1 MKKISL
7 AVTMCLAL
15 SFTLSAQ
22 RSMPQALQ
30 KLMNAEYAI
39 SSLYVDSVNEDKL
52 VEEAIKGMLESLDP
66 HSSYTDA
73 KETKELEEPLQGEFS
88 GVGIQFNMNKD
99 TLYVIQT
106 VPGGPSERVG
116 VLAGDRIIYVNDTI
130 IAGVKMKNSDIQKR
144 LRGKKGTNVTIKVKR
159 PGVKELITFRIT
171 RDNIPLHSIDA
182 QYMLDERTGYLRIS
196 RFGAKT
202 HEEMMDALKELKKQ
216 GMTQLIMDL
225 SDNGGGYLNAAIDM
239 CNEFL
244 DRGQLM
250 VYTEGDNS
258 PRNEANANGWGE
270 YQDLHMVVMV
280 NQYSA
285 SAAEIFAGAM
295 QDWDRAVIVGRRT
308 FGKGLVQ
315 RPFKFEDGS
324 MMRLTV
330 ARYYTPSGRCIQK
343 PYNRGDKKAYEKEL
357 LERANEG
364 EYYSLDSIQFNDS
377 LRYTTRLN
385 HRIIYGGGGVMPD
398 VYVPIDTSEYSTY
411 YRDLSA
417 KGILNQYVIK
427 YVDKNRKSIAKQYS
441 TLDAYD
447 RGFAVS
453 DEMMRDLIA
462 MGEQDSV
469 KFDEEKYRTSELLLK
484 DIVKGLIAR
493 DVYGDQSAYNVIINH
508 RNPDLKAA
516 IEVLNDRERFDRL
529 LREGNPEYERLV
541 KKNDS
546 NPYFLNDRI
555 TVFYSRMPF
564 FLESDTNYDIEG
576 LTPETEYEVQ
586 VQANGDA
593 GTSPWTESL
602 IFVTTK
608 KTSIEEISADVKGDN
623 RYYNMMGQ
631 QVDGNNLP
639 AGIYIHNGKKI
650 LVK

>member
-1 MKKISL
+1 MKKILL
-7 AVTMCLAL
+7 AVTTCLAL
-15 SFTLSAQ
+15 CFTTTAQ
-22 RSMPQALQ
+22 RSMPQAMQ
-30 KLMNAEYAI
+30 KLLNAEYAI

-52 VEEAIKGMLESLDP
+52 VEDAIKGMLESLDP
-66 HSSYTDA
+66 HSSYTDT

-88 GVGIQFNMNKD
+88 GVGIQFNMNQD

-116 VLAGDRIIYVNDTI
+116 VLAGDRIITVNDTT
-130 IAGVKMKNSDIQKR
+130 IAGVKMRNSDIQKR
-144 LRGKKGTNVTIKVKR
+144 LRGKKGTQVTIKVKR

-216 GMTQLIMDL
+216 GMTQLVMDL

-270 YQDLHMVVMV
+270 HKDLHMVVMV

-315 RPFKFEDGS
+315 RPFKFDDGS

-357 LERANEG
+357 LDRANEG
-364 EYYSLDSIQFNDS
+364 EYYSLDSIQINDTV
-377 LRYTTRLN
+377 RYTTRLN
-385 HRIIYGGGGVMPD
+385 HRTIYGGGGVMPD
-398 VYVPIDTSEYSTY
+398 VYVPIDTTEYSTY
-411 YRDLSA
+411 YRDLTA
-417 KGILNQYVIK
+417 KGIVNQYVIK
-427 YVDKNRKSIAKQYS
+427 YVDKNRKSIAKQYK
-441 TLDAYD
+441 TVNDFD
-447 RGFAVS
+447 RNFTVS
-453 DEMMRDLIA
+453 DEMMRDFIA
-462 MGEQDSV
+462 MGEKDSV
-469 KFDEEKYRTSELLLK
+469 KYDEEKYRTSENLLK

-493 DVYGDQSAYNVIINH
+493 DVYGDQSAYNIIINH
-508 RNPDLKAA
+508 RNKDLQAA
-516 IEVLNDRERFDRL
+516 VEVLNDRERFDRL
-529 LREGNPEYERLV
+529 LREGNPEYERLI
-541 KKNDS
+541 KKA
-546 NPYFLNDRI
+546 
-555 TVFYSRMPF
+555 
-564 FLESDTNYDIEG
+564 E
-576 LTPETEYEVQ
+576 
-586 VQANGDA
+586 
-593 GTSPWTESL
+593 
-602 IFVTTK
+602 K
-608 KTSIEEISADVKGDN
+608 
-623 RYYNMMGQ
+623 
-631 QVDGNNLP
+631 
-639 AGIYIHNGKKI
+639 
-650 LVK
+650 

>member
-22 RSMPQALQ
+22 RSLPQALQ

-541 KKNDS
+541 KKND
-546 NPYFLNDRI
+546 
-555 TVFYSRMPF
+555 
-564 FLESDTNYDIEG
+564 
-576 LTPETEYEVQ
+576 
-586 VQANGDA
+586 
-593 GTSPWTESL
+593 
-602 IFVTTK
+602 
-608 KTSIEEISADVKGDN
+608 
-623 RYYNMMGQ
+623 
-631 QVDGNNLP
+631 
-639 AGIYIHNGKKI
+639 
-650 LVK
+650 

>member
-1 MKKISL
+1 MNKTLLAIALCL
-7 AVTMCLAL
+7 AVSITAI
-15 SFTLSAQ
+15 AQ
-22 RSMPQALQ
+22 RSMPQAMQ
-30 KLMNAEYAI
+30 KLLNAEYAI

-52 VEEAIKGMLESLDP
+52 IEDAIKGMLENLDP

-116 VLAGDRIIYVNDTI
+116 VLAGDRIIYVNDTT

-144 LRGKKGTNVTIKVKR
+144 LRGKKGTQVTIKVQR
-159 PGVKELITFRIT
+159 PGVKDLITFRIT

-182 QYMLDERTGYLRIS
+182 QYMLDDHTGYLRIS

-202 HEEMMDALKELKKQ
+202 HEEMIDALKQLKKQ
-216 GMTQLIMDL
+216 GMTQLVMDL

-250 VYTEGDNS
+250 VYTEGQNS
-258 PRNEANANGWGE
+258 PRNEAHANGWGE
-270 YQDLHMVVMV
+270 YKDLPLVVMV

-343 PYNRGDKKAYEKEL
+343 PYDRGNKKAYEKEL
-357 LERANEG
+357 LDRANEG

-385 HRIIYGGGGVMPD
+385 GRTIYGGGGVMPD
-398 VYVPIDTSEYSTY
+398 VYVPIDTTEYSTY
-411 YRDLSA
+411 YRDMTA
-417 KGILNQYVIK
+417 KGIINQFAIQ
-427 YVDKNRKSIAKQYS
+427 YVDKHRKSIAKQYK
-441 TLDAYD
+441 TVKDFD
-447 RGFAVS
+447 RGFTVS
-453 DEMMRDLIA
+453 DERMRDFIA
-462 MGEQDSV
+462 MGENDSV
-469 KFDEEKYRTSELLLK
+469 KYDEEKYRTSERLLK
-484 DIVKGLIAR
+484 DIIKGLIAR
-493 DVYGDQSAYNVIINH
+493 DVYGDQSAYSVIINH
-508 RNPDLKAA
+508 RNRDLKAA
-516 IEVLNDRERFDRL
+516 TEVLNDPERYRRL
-529 LREGNPEYERLV
+529 ITEGNPEYERLV
-541 KKNDS
+541 KHS
-546 NPYFLNDRI
+546 
-555 TVFYSRMPF
+555 
-564 FLESDTNYDIEG
+564 
-576 LTPETEYEVQ
+576 
-586 VQANGDA
+586 A
-593 GTSPWTESL
+593 
-602 IFVTTK
+602 TK
-608 KTSIEEISADVKGDN
+608 
-623 RYYNMMGQ
+623 Q
-631 QVDGNNLP
+631 
-639 AGIYIHNGKKI
+639 
-650 LVK
+650 

>member
-1 MKKISL
+1 MKKIFI
-7 AVTMCLAL
+7 AVPLCLAL
-15 SFTLSAQ
+15 SLTLSAQ
-22 RSMPQALQ
+22 RSMPQPMQ
-30 KLMNAEYAI
+30 KLLNAEYAI
-39 SSLYVDSVNEDKL
+39 TSLYVDTVNEDKL
-52 VEEAIKGMLESLDP
+52 IEEAIKGMLESLDP

-116 VLAGDRIIYVNDTI
+116 VLAGDRIIYVNDTV

-144 LRGKKGTNVTIKVKR
+144 LRGKKGSQVTIKVKR

-202 HEEMMDALKELKKQ
+202 HEEMMDALHELKKQ

-225 SDNGGGYLNAAIDM
+225 NDNGGGYLNAAIDM

-250 VYTEGDNS
+250 VYTEGEHS
-258 PRNEANANGWGE
+258 PRNEANANGWGN
-270 YQDLHMVVMV
+270 YKDLHMVVMV

-343 PYNRGDKKAYEKEL
+343 PYSRGDKKAYEKEL
-357 LERANEG
+357 LDRANVG
-364 EYYSLDSIQFNDS
+364 EYYSLDSIQFNDT

-385 HRIIYGGGGVMPD
+385 GRTIYGGGGVMPD
-398 VYVPIDTSEYSTY
+398 VYVPVDTSEYSTY
-411 YRDLSA
+411 YRDLTA
-417 KGILNQYVIK
+417 KGIINQYAIK
-427 YVDKNRKSIAKQYS
+427 YVDKNRKNISKRFK
-441 TLDAYD
+441 TVKDFD
-447 RGFAVS
+447 NGFIVN
-453 DEMMRDLIA
+453 DEMMRDFIA
-462 MGEQDSV
+462 MGENDSV
-469 KFDEEKYRTSELLLK
+469 KYDEEKYRTSEGLLK
-484 DIVKGLIAR
+484 DIIKGLIAR
-493 DVYGDQSAYNVIINH
+493 DVYGDQSAYSVIINH
-508 RNPDLKAA
+508 RNRDLKAA
-516 IEVLNDRERFDRL
+516 IDVLNDRDRYNRL

-541 KKNDS
+541 KK
-546 NPYFLNDRI
+546 P
-555 TVFYSRMPF
+555 
-564 FLESDTNYDIEG
+564 
-576 LTPETEYEVQ
+576 
-586 VQANGDA
+586 
-593 GTSPWTESL
+593 
-602 IFVTTK
+602 
-608 KTSIEEISADVKGDN
+608 
-623 RYYNMMGQ
+623 
-631 QVDGNNLP
+631 NN
-639 AGIYIHNGKKI
+639 N
-650 LVK
+650 

>member
-343 PYNRGDKKAYEKEL
+343 PYSRGDKKAYEKEL

-441 TLDAYD
+441 TLDAFD

-469 KFDEEKYRTSELLLK
+469 KFDEEKYRTSKLLLK

-541 KKNDS
+541 KKND
-546 NPYFLNDRI
+546 
-555 TVFYSRMPF
+555 
-564 FLESDTNYDIEG
+564 
-576 LTPETEYEVQ
+576 
-586 VQANGDA
+586 
-593 GTSPWTESL
+593 
-602 IFVTTK
+602 
-608 KTSIEEISADVKGDN
+608 
-623 RYYNMMGQ
+623 
-631 QVDGNNLP
+631 
-639 AGIYIHNGKKI
+639 
-650 LVK
+650 

>member
-1 MKKISL
+1 MKKALLVIIMGL
-7 AVTMCLAL
+7 AVAL
-15 SFTLSAQ
+15 TLSAQ
-22 RSMPQALQ
+22 RPMPQPMQ
-30 KLMNAEYAI
+30 KLLNAEYAI
-39 SSLYVDSVNEDKL
+39 SSLYVDSVNEEKL
-52 VEEAIKGMLESLDP
+52 IEDAIKGMLESLDP

-73 KETKELEEPLQGEFS
+73 RETKDLEEPLQGEFS

-116 VLAGDRIIYVNDTI
+116 VLAGDRIIIVNDTV
-130 IAGVKMKNSDIQKR
+130 IAGVKMKNSDIQKL
-144 LRGKKGTNVTIKVKR
+144 LRGKKGTKVTIQVKR

-171 RDNIPLHSIDA
+171 RDNIPVHSIDA
-182 QYMLDERTGYLRIS
+182 KYMLDERTGYLRIS

-202 HEEMMDALKELKKQ
+202 HEEMMEALKDLKKQ
-216 GMTQLIMDL
+216 GMTQLVMDL

-244 DRGQLM
+244 DHGQLM
-250 VYTEGDNS
+250 VYTEGENS

-270 YQDLHMVVMV
+270 YKDLHMVVMV

-357 LERANEG
+357 LDRANEG
-364 EYYSLDSIQFNDS
+364 EYYSLDSIQINDTV
-377 LRYTTRLN
+377 RYTTRLN
-385 HRIIYGGGGVMPD
+385 GRTIYGGGGVMPD
-398 VYVPIDTSEYSTY
+398 VYVPVDTSEYSTY

-427 YVDKNRKSIAKQYS
+427 YVDKNRKSIAKRYGS
-441 TLDAYD
+441 VNDFD
-447 RGFAVS
+447 RAFAVS

-469 KFDEEKYRTSELLLK
+469 KYDEEKYRTSEQLLK

-508 RNPDLKAA
+508 RNKDLQAA
-516 IEVLNDRERFDRL
+516 VEVLNDRERFDRL

-541 KKNDS
+541 KKHD
-546 NPYFLNDRI
+546 
-555 TVFYSRMPF
+555 
-564 FLESDTNYDIEG
+564 
-576 LTPETEYEVQ
+576 
-586 VQANGDA
+586 
-593 GTSPWTESL
+593 
-602 IFVTTK
+602 
-608 KTSIEEISADVKGDN
+608 
-623 RYYNMMGQ
+623 
-631 QVDGNNLP
+631 
-639 AGIYIHNGKKI
+639 
-650 LVK
+650 

>member
-1 MKKISL
+1 MNKGLYLVALCLVFSL
-7 AVTMCLAL
+7 TVT
-15 SFTLSAQ
+15 AQ
-22 RSMPQALQ
+22 RSLPQVLQ
-30 KLMNAEYAI
+30 KLLNAEYAI
-39 SSLYVDSVNEDKL
+39 STLYVDSVNEDKL
-52 VEEAIKGMLESLDP
+52 VEDAIKGMLESLDP

-116 VLAGDRIIYVNDTI
+116 VLAGDRIIYVNDTTL
-130 IAGVKMKNSDIQKR
+130 AGVKMKNSDIQKR

-159 PGVKELITFRIT
+159 PGVKDLITFRIT
-171 RDNIPLHSIDA
+171 RDNIPLNSIDA
-182 QYMLDERTGYLRIS
+182 KYMLDERTGYLRIS

-202 HEEMMDALKELKKQ
+202 HEEMMEALQELKKQ

-225 SDNGGGYLNAAIDM
+225 GDNGGGYLNAAIDM

-244 DRGQLM
+244 ERGQLM
-250 VYTEGDNS
+250 VYTEGENS
-258 PRNEANANGWGE
+258 PRNEANANGWGN
-270 YQDLHMVVMV
+270 YKDLHMVVIV

-295 QDWDRAVIVGRRT
+295 QDWDRAVVVGRRT

-357 LERANEG
+357 LDRYNEG

-385 HRIIYGGGGVMPD
+385 GRTIYGGGGVMPD
-398 VYVPIDTSEYSTY
+398 VFVPVDTTEYSTY

-417 KGILNQYVIK
+417 KGILNQYAIK
-427 YVDKNRKSIAKQYS
+427 FVDKERKAITKRYATVKEF
-441 TLDAYD
+441 DE
-447 RGFAVS
+447 GFVIT
-453 DEMMRDLIA
+453 DEMMRDLIQ
-462 MGEQDSV
+462 MGENDSI
-469 KFDEEKYRTSELLLK
+469 KYDEEKYRTSEQMLK
-484 DIVKGLIAR
+484 AITKGLIAR
-493 DVYGDQSAYNVIINH
+493 DLYGDAGAYSVIINH
-508 RNPDLKAA
+508 RNPDVQAA
-516 IEVLNDRERFDRL
+516 YQVLNDRERYERL

-541 KKNDS
+541 KKHND
-546 NPYFLNDRI
+546 
-555 TVFYSRMPF
+555 
-564 FLESDTNYDIEG
+564 
-576 LTPETEYEVQ
+576 Q
-586 VQANGDA
+586 
-593 GTSPWTESL
+593 
-602 IFVTTK
+602 
-608 KTSIEEISADVKGDN
+608 
-623 RYYNMMGQ
+623 
-631 QVDGNNLP
+631 
-639 AGIYIHNGKKI
+639 
-650 LVK
+650 